1 MRILPLLCGALIATR
16 LTAQVPDPTP
26 APRADTG
33 RVAPSAEPA
42 AAPAAAP
49 ATTEAAAAT
58 RSDSARRPSVTRPAT
73 TRPSPTRNARA
84 TRPRRPST
92 PATAEVRS
100 VARRDSMLDALW
112 PVKGPEPLPGAIL
125 PNRRIVAYY
134 GNPLS
139 RRMGVLGEY
148 EPEQMLRM
156 LDAEVKAWQEADPA
170 TPVQPALHLIAVV
183 AQAGPG
189 RDGMY
194 RARMGDSLIERVAR
208 WAASRN
214 ALVFLDV
221 QVGRSTLQQELPALA
236 RFLQRPNFHLGID
249 PEFSMKHGGL
259 PGKRIGTFDA
269 SDINYAAEF
278 LQGLVTTHRL
288 PPKVLVVH
296 RFTRNGVTNY
306 RNIRLRP
313 EVQVVMHM
321 DGFGSP
327 WLKQNTFREFIK
339 AEPVQFAGW
348 KQFYKSRNDNPRTPI
363 ATIARLNPKV
373 LYIQYQ

>member
-1 MRILPLLCGALIATR
+1 LLCGALIATR

-26 APRADTG
+26 AARADTG
-33 RVAPSAEPA
+33 RVAPAAE
-42 AAPAAAP
+42 PAAAP

-58 RSDSARRPSVTRPAT
+58 RSDSARRPAVTRATT

-92 PATAEVRS
+92 PGTAEVRS

-249 PEFSMKHGGL
+249 PEFSMKNGGL

>member
-1 MRILPLLCGALIATR
+1 
-16 LTAQVPDPTP
+16 
-26 APRADTG
+26 
-33 RVAPSAEPA
+33 
-42 AAPAAAP
+42 
-49 ATTEAAAAT
+49 
-58 RSDSARRPSVTRPAT
+58 
-73 TRPSPTRNARA
+73 
-84 TRPRRPST
+84 
-92 PATAEVRS
+92 
-100 VARRDSMLDALW
+100 MLDALW
-112 PVKGPEPLPGAIL
+112 PVRGPEPLPGAIL

-221 QVGRSTLQQELPALA
+221 QVGRSTLRQELPALA

-249 PEFSMKHGGL
+249 PEFSMKNGGL

-269 SDINYAAEF
+269 EDINYAAEF